1 MRSLVLDHRLGL
13 CRASASSTKVLRI
26 CGALVF
32 GGNSVIHMQ
41 EKLKGR
47 VLHKWVAAEKP

>member
-1 MRSLVLDHRLGL
+1 LGL